1 MAGECFALIYFDPAT
16 PTVRAWCM
24 RSAVLVTHRLAAP
37 MSSSSAEAMTARQM
51 RSMVRQPRGRGI
63 VPLTM
68 QATASRY
75 SETVYPG
82 AAPALGGGRDDRS
95 RLPPARSG
103 VEKAGVD

>member
-1 MAGECFALIYFDPAT
+1 M
-16 PTVRAWCM
+16 
-24 RSAVLVTHRLAAP
+24 LVNRDGWVT
-37 MSSSSAEAMTARQM
+37 
-51 RSMVRQPRGRGI
+51 

-75 SETVYPG
+75 SETVHPG

-103 VEKAGVD
+103 VEKAGVSQNVRASGGFLSAGLAVLTRTDPSPDGRLDAAGF